1 MNIMSLSVKKSAL
14 AVVVCSSL
22 GGIVPAM
29 ADAGNNP
36 TLPAGGTSVSALTMH
51 VVGSITNSTCNI
63 RPYTSAGADATTL
76 NLGVVSKG
84 SASSPVSFFL
94 KPENGCT
101 DGIISVMDGKAAS
114 ETATI
119 TWDSNGLTDHG
130 ISNMYGTATNVHL
143 ELKPV
148 TGNSGSADG
157 FAEVSTG
164 APEVIKT
171 GTQTVNYK
179 TLASGGKATPFKYEV
194 KLASDD
200 TKDMG
205 AGTFDTDISY
215 TVAYN

>member
-1 MNIMSLSVKKSAL
+1 MNLMSLSVKKSVL
-14 AVVVCSSL
+14 AVVVCSAV
-22 GGIVPAM
+22 GAAM
-29 ADAGNNP
+29 PTMAETGNP
-36 TLPAGGTSVSALTMH
+36 TGSRATSLTMR

-76 NLGVVSKG
+76 NLGVVSK
-84 SASSPVSFFL
+84 SSSSSPVSFFL

-148 TGNSGSADG
+148 TGSSGSADG
-157 FAEVSTG
+157 FAEVSSG

-200 TKDMG
+200 DTKDMG